1 MNSIFRPYLCQFIL
15 VFFDDILIYFPNWT
29 MHIEHVKKIFYVV
42 QHNQFFIKFCKC
54 ACGKQE
60 VEYLGHLVT
69 IHGVKVAQSKI

>member
-1 MNSIFRPYLCQFIL
+1 MN
-15 VFFDDILIYFPNWT
+15 
-29 MHIEHVKKIFYVV
+29 IEHVKKVFYVV

-69 IHGVKVAQSKI
+69 IHGVKVDQSKI